1 MQSIGNVILDDY
13 VSNVQRTG
21 VNAPPVR
28 APSPGRPNVFQKT
41 WEDHHNGNC
50 SQANFP
56 VTLKLSDIIEGYR
69 TLLRDLPELD
79 NMVFG
84 GNRRSYDTMHDDI
97 SRDYEEDYD
106 DEAKGGAD
114 NYDPEDP

>member
-1 MQSIGNVILDDY
+1 MNSIGNVILDDY
-13 VSNVQRTG
+13 VSNIQRNG
-21 VNAPPVR
+21 LNAPPVR

-41 WEDHHNGNC
+41 WEDYHNGNC

-56 VTLKLSDIIEGYR
+56 VTLKLNDIIEGYR

-79 NMVFG
+79 NVGFG
-84 GNRRSYDTMHDDI
+84 GKRNQYDSVHDDI
-97 SRDYEEDYD
+97 RNDYEEDYNEED
-106 DEAKGGAD
+106 VSGIN